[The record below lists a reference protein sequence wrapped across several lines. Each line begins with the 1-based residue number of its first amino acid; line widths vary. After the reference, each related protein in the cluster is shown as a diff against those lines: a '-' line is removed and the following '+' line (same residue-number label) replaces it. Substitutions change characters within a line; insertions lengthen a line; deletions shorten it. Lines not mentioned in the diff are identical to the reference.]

1 LGVFNYTDGDV
12 VADLARKTGDIL
24 RCHNLVWHNQLA
36 PWGTFPSPS
45 HSQNLLTRKSVTEDT
60 WSVENLTSA
69 LIQHVTEEARHWAGQ
84 CYAWDVLNETLNEDG
99 TYQNDTFLQ
108 VLGPDYIKIA
118 FRAAAAAD
126 PWAKL
131 YYNDYNIEYPGPKAT
146 AAQENIVKFLQ
157 ADGIRIDGVGLQSH
171 FIVGETPSLS
181 TQVENMEAFTALGV
195 EVAVTEV

>member
-1 LGVFNYTDGDV
+1 MGYLP
-12 VADLARKTGDIL
+12 LPPPIHKL
-24 RCHNLVWHNQLA
+24 
-36 PWGTFPSPS
+36 
-45 HSQNLLTRKSVTEDT
+45 LLTRKTVTKDT

-69 LIQHVTEEARHWAGQ
+69 LIQHFTEEARHWTGQ
-84 CYAWDVLNETLNEDG
+84 CYACYVLNEALNEDG

-108 VLGPDYIKIA
+108 VLGPDYFKIA

-146 AAQENIVKFLQ
+146 AAQENIVRFLQ
-157 ADGIRIDGVGLQSH
+157 VDGIRIDGVGLQSH

-181 TQVENMEAFTALGV
+181 MQVENMEAFTALGV